1 MLNKITKG
9 VAAFAMLLISACAAT
24 PPTNFY
30 VLEALS
36 QAPPALSDTAKKRL
50 IGIGPITLPALL
62 ERQQIV
68 TRAENNSVQIAEFHQ
83 WAEPVKDNV
92 AQVLMQNLSR
102 LQSLDIFRTY
112 PWSAYGTVNYR
123 VIIDIVRL
131 DTQPGKSANLEAA
144 WAIMDEKNHSII
156 TNGQSRIEQALTEDS
171 YPAAARALSQVLSE
185 FSRELAQALQSN
197 NAVH

>member
-1 MLNKITKG
+1 MPNKITKG

-62 ERQQIV
+62 ERKQIV

-102 LQSLDIFRTY
+102 LQSPDIFRTY

-123 VIIDIVRL
+123 VIIDIVRF
-131 DTQPGKSANLEAA
+131 DTQPGKSVNLEAA

-156 TNGQSRIEQALTEDS
+156 INGQSRIEQALTEDS
-171 YPAAARALSQVLSE
+171 YPAVARALSQVLSE